1 MKRVVIVRHA
11 KSVPFGYDND
21 FYRDLTDK
29 GETDAEKISEK
40 LKDLNIKPDLVIA
53 STATRA
59 MHTATI
65 FCKKLGYEPAKI
77 RKEDVLYS
85 GITTQGFIDML
96 QEIPETIET
105 VFIFGHN
112 PTVYY
117 LAYNL
122 VKYFNSDMPT
132 CSTVVLD
139 FAVEKWANVSARG
152 AQVAFQ
158 FTPKSI

>member
-29 GETDAEKISEK
+29 GENDAEKISEK

-85 GITTQGFIDML
+85 GITTQGFVDML

-158 FTPKSI
+158 ITPKSI